1 MGVGTQSLPCA
12 HIILIVEAKAEAK
25 MASMSGVELTDR
37 SKHLYEEIYKGK
49 KHRYVVFAIKD
60 GKIDA
65 ETIGDLEKTY
75 DEFLVDVKKETDAGK
90 KDCSLRLRVHLPAR
104 RHNRAPVEEQNIP
117 PLLVS

>member
-1 MGVGTQSLPCA
+1 MGVGTKSLPCA
-12 HIILIVEAKAEAK
+12 HIILIVKAKLLIKAK

-37 SKHLYEEIYKGK
+37 SKHLYEEIYK
-49 KHRYVVFAIKD
+49 

-90 KDCSLRLRVHLPAR
+90 KDCRFAVYDYEYTFLPDGTTE
-104 RHNRAPVEEQNIP
+104 PQWKSKIF
-117 PLLVS
+117 LLCWCPDDGPIK